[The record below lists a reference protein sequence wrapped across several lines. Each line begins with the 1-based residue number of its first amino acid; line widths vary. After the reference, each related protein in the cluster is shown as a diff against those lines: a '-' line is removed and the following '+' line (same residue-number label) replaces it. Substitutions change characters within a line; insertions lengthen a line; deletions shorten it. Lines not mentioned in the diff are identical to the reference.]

1 MHDVHLFIILLS
13 LLCQWD
19 LALAARGW
27 GGGGMVI
34 TKGSTWCA
42 HRKIGITAPN
52 GTNLGEAKL
61 HLTPKYT
68 ILNSE
73 NQITV

>member
-1 MHDVHLFIILLS
+1 MRSCFGG
-13 LLCQWD
+13 
-19 LALAARGW
+19 AG
-27 GGGGMVI
+27 GGGGGEGGGMVI

-73 NQITV
+73 NQIIVPYLFE